1 MDCRRRSKNFTDSE
15 VNLLVELVN
24 KNKFTIECKETGLLT
39 QKQKADA
46 WLKLAD
52 SFKSLSGSLPRDP
65 KVLKEKWANLK
76 KLAVRNHAADK
87 TFRKGTGGGPSQPAK
102 ESSTEAIINDILG
115 IRMTGMANVCDG
127 DFLETGNLM
136 CNKLIINND
145 KLPILA

>member
-1 MDCRRRSKNFTDSE
+1 
-15 VNLLVELVN
+15 
-24 KNKFTIECKETGLLT
+24 
-39 QKQKADA
+39 
-46 WLKLAD
+46 
-52 SFKSLSGSLPRDP
+52 
-65 KVLKEKWANLK
+65 VLKEKWANLK